1 MSFCP
6 SKDIHSV
13 YLDGELPENYKAE
26 YELHISHCE
35 KCRKELEQLKAIR
48 ALFKADSDSLK
59 LDEHFMDESF
69 QRLQIKMAYSKNIG
83 KMPQKSPF
91 KVISYVASGV
101 AAAAVLALVLPVGLK
116 ANKTNAAPVAAQLA
130 SISSGS
136 SGVVS
141 PLVQS
146 VSSVSSVPI
155 TAVSSRASGKVTSA
169 NNVSFDSGRSVV
181 VSGNIHDVVLSSEN
195 QRKNAA
201 SLAKNVSDADVLKPE
216 FQDEAINI
224 KITVPGMGDFPVTTE
239 INLPMEFVS
248 GRR

>member
-35 KCRKELEQLKAIR
+35 KCRKELEQLKAVSS
-48 ALFKADSDSLK
+48 LFKADSDSLN
-59 LDEHFMDESF
+59 LDSHFMDESF

-83 KMPQKSPF
+83 KVPQKSPF

-101 AAAAVLALVLPVGLK
+101 AAAAVLALVLPLGFKSSESKVDGEG
-116 ANKTNAAPVAAQLA
+116 TSTVA
-130 SISSGS
+130 STVIN
-136 SGVVS
+136 S
-141 PLVQS
+141 PLIQS
-146 VSSVSSVPI
+146 AVAGMGASSVPI
-155 TAVSSRASGKVTSA
+155 RSVSTNGKASA

-181 VSGNIHDVVLSSEN
+181 VSGNIKNVVLSSEN
-195 QRKNAA
+195 KRKPAP
-201 SLAKNVSDADVLKPE
+201 SFTKNVNDVDVLRPD

-239 INLPMEFVS
+239 INLPVEFVS

>member
-35 KCRKELEQLKAIR
+35 KCRKELDQLKAVR
-48 ALFKADSDSLK
+48 AMFKADSDSLN
-59 LDEHFMDESF
+59 LDSHFMDESF

-83 KMPQKSPF
+83 KVPQKSPF

-101 AAAAVLALVLPVGLK
+101 AAAAVLALVLPLGLK
-116 ANKTNAAPVAAQLA
+116 GNQTAESAVVASA
-130 SISSGS
+130 SNTISS
-136 SGVVS
+136 
-141 PLVQS
+141 PLIQS
-146 VSSVSSVPI
+146 VASASSVPI
-155 TAVSSRASGKVTSA
+155 TAVSTSGNTGNKVGY
-169 NNVSFDSGRSVV
+169 DSGRSVV
-181 VSGNIHDVVLSSEN
+181 VSGNIQDVVLSSEN
-195 QRKNAA
+195 KRKTV
-201 SLAKNVSDADVLKPE
+201 STFAKNVSDVDVLRPD
-216 FQDEAINI
+216 FQDEAISI

-239 INLPMEFVS
+239 INLPMELVS

>member
-35 KCRKELEQLKAIR
+35 KCRKELEQLKAVS
-48 ALFKADSDSLK
+48 ALFKADSDSLN
-59 LDEHFMDESF
+59 LDSHFMDESF
-69 QRLQIKMAYSKNIG
+69 QRLQIKMAYSRNIG
-83 KMPQKSPF
+83 KVPQKSPF

-101 AAAAVLALVLPVGLK
+101 AAAAVLALVLPFGFKSSEVK
-116 ANKTNAAPVAAQLA
+116 AGSENTATVA
-130 SISSGS
+130 STVIN
-136 SGVVS
+136 S
-141 PLVQS
+141 PLIHS
-146 VSSVSSVPI
+146 VGNGVGSSVPI
-155 TAVSSRASGKVTSA
+155 TTVSTGSKASG

-181 VSGNIHDVVLSSEN
+181 VSGNIKDVVLSSEN
-195 QRKNAA
+195 KRKAVP
-201 SLAKNVSDADVLKPE
+201 SFTKNVNDVDVLRPD

-239 INLPMEFVS
+239 INLPVEFVS

>member
-35 KCRKELEQLKAIR
+35 KCRKELEQLKAVS
-48 ALFKADSDSLK
+48 ALFKADSDSLN
-59 LDEHFMDESF
+59 LDSHFMDESF
-69 QRLQIKMAYSKNIG
+69 QRLQIKMAYSRNIG
-83 KMPQKSPF
+83 KVPQKSPF

-101 AAAAVLALVLPVGLK
+101 AAAAVLALVLPLGFK
-116 ANKTNAAPVAAQLA
+116 
-130 SISSGS
+130 S
-136 SGVVS
+136 SGVKAGSENTATVASTVINS
-141 PLVQS
+141 PLIHS
-146 VSSVSSVPI
+146 VGNGVGSSVPI
-155 TAVSSRASGKVTSA
+155 TTVSTGSKASG

-181 VSGNIHDVVLSSEN
+181 VSGNIKDVVLSSEN
-195 QRKNAA
+195 KRKAVP
-201 SLAKNVSDADVLKPE
+201 SFTKNVNDVDVLRPD

-239 INLPMEFVS
+239 INLPVEFVS

>member
-35 KCRKELEQLKAIR
+35 KCRKELEQLKAVS
-48 ALFKADSDSLK
+48 ALFKADSDSLN
-59 LDEHFMDESF
+59 LDSHFMDESF
-69 QRLQIKMAYSKNIG
+69 QRLQIKMAYSRNVG
-83 KMPQKSPF
+83 KVPQKSPF

-101 AAAAVLALVLPVGLK
+101 AAAAVLALVLPLGFKGSEAKVDGGVG
-116 ANKTNAAPVAAQLA
+116 AVSTVA
-130 SISSGS
+130 STVIN
-136 SGVVS
+136 S
-141 PLVQS
+141 PLIHSVGTGLGVS
-146 VSSVSSVPI
+146 SVPVSSVS
-155 TAVSSRASGKVTSA
+155 TKVNASA

-181 VSGNIHDVVLSSEN
+181 VSGNIKDVVLSSEN
-195 QRKNAA
+195 KRKAVP
-201 SLAKNVSDADVLKPE
+201 SFTKNVNDVDVLRPD

-239 INLPMEFVS
+239 INLPVEFVS